1 MFYSIFKQELSYWFT
16 KPLFYIYCTIFL
28 IAALLVASISAGIFD
43 EVSATVVSTKI
54 VNSPSSITGMFNT
67 LSTLIIFLYPTIFG
81 MSVYREF
88 SCEMHKIL
96 YSYPFTKANYLS
108 AKFLSALLIVSIIV
122 LFIGIGLAVGF
133 VLPGT
138 NDQLTIPFDLLSY
151 AHVYLVYTLP
161 NTLLY
166 GSIVFAIVV
175 FTRNLTAGF
184 ITIIGLSLLQ
194 GLTDVILQ
202 DPENRIIAAFMDPFG
217 YSATQYYIQ
226 YWTAIERNEL
236 YLPFTGLILQNRL
249 LWLSVAALISGVV
262 YRSFYFGQQA
272 LSFSF
277 RKKDSKRTLKS
288 NFGNITKV
296 ILSKVEYDFSFPQ
309 NIKVMW
315 RLSTMDLKYI
325 VKSWPFIVLTLFGL
339 TMLLFEHSQAGIVR
353 GTGMLPVTWKMLR
366 YSEAFQFAMIVCT
379 FLYSGLLIQR
389 TRASGIL
396 QLVDTT
402 PVQNWTLIGSKFIAV
417 TKMQLVM
424 LLMVMVSGIVF
435 QLYKGYYDF
444 EIGLYLIGLF
454 GTNLWQ
460 FVIWTFLAFFIQT
473 LVRNAYVGTFILIT
487 LFMAFAT
494 PLLASIGI
502 EQDLFIYGRGPGTWY
517 SDMNG
522 FGNSL
527 SAFYAYV
534 AYWLLAG
541 ILLLIGA
548 GLLMDRGVPQS
559 IQERLRMLKL
569 RFHGRVRMTFA
580 IILLG
585 FLGMGFRIYYE
596 NNIANPYASSKEIEQ
611 YQADWELKYGQHMG
625 AIQPRIAAVNTFLHI
640 FPETL
645 DFKAGGTYQLV
656 NKSDVAIDTIFLKYT
671 NYYSSF
677 EFDQSAEIISED
689 TIFRFNRYLL
699 TESLLPGDSIA
710 LAFKVWNKPNTFL
723 SKHSPVLS
731 NGTFLNKHKLFP
743 SIGFPGG
750 GLEGDQ
756 IRKKY
761 GLPAMAATPL
771 PSDTAALANHSLSK
785 DSDWVDFET
794 TVSTSLNQTAIAPGY
809 LQKEWV
815 ENGRRYFHYK
825 MDSKMLN
832 IYSFNSARYEVK
844 RDRWNE
850 VKLEIY
856 HHKGHERNLDR
867 MMDGMKA
874 ALEYCSKNFSPYQH
888 KQARIIEFPKTFGNF
903 AQAFPNTIPFSE
915 GRGFIA
921 DVDDSEDG
929 GVDYAFDV
937 TVHEIAHQWWA
948 HQVIG
953 ADVAGA
959 GVLAEGLADYV
970 RLQVLKQHYGE
981 NKMRKYLKYATDKYL
996 RDRGND
1002 RKGENP
1008 VIHEDNQPYIRY
1020 SKASVMLY
1028 ALSDYIGEKTMNEA
1042 LSRYVE
1048 KVKFQEAPYTT
1059 SLELVE
1065 FLRAD
1070 TPDSLQYTIT
1080 DMFETITLYDN
1091 KMISASSKKLENGK
1105 YQVELEFQV
1114 SKFRSDEKGNR
1125 SYGDQMEATEQNIN
1139 SFVLADYLDIGIF
1152 GEQTENGVTKEVE
1165 LYMRKHKVT
1174 FIENKLIITLDQ
1186 KPISVG
1192 VDPYNKLID
1201 TASDDNRMN
1210 IKEII
1215 LQ

>member
-28 IAALLVASISAGIFD
+28 IAALMVASISAGIFD
-43 EVSATVVSTKI
+43 EVSAAVDSTQI
-54 VNSPSSITGMFNT
+54 VNSPSAITGMFNT

-81 MSVYREF
+81 MSVYRDF
-88 SCEMHKIL
+88 TCEMHKIL

-138 NDQLTIPFDLLSY
+138 NDQLTIPFDLIAY
-151 AHVYLVYTLP
+151 VHVYAVYTLP
-161 NTLLY
+161 NALLY
-166 GSIVFAIVV
+166 GSIVFAVV
-175 FTRNLTAGF
+175 LFSRNLTVGF
-184 ITIIGLSLLQ
+184 VTVIVLSLIQ
-194 GLTDVILQ
+194 GLTDVLLQ
-202 DPENRIIAAFMDPFG
+202 DPENRILAAYFDPFG
-217 YSATQYYIQ
+217 YSATQYYAQ
-226 YWTAIERNEL
+226 YWTVAERNEL
-236 YLPFTGLILQNRL
+236 YLPFTGLILYNRA
-249 LWLSVAALISGVV
+249 LWLSIAALVSWLV

-277 RKKDSKRTLKS
+277 RKKSSKRGLKS
-288 NFGNITKV
+288 NFGNITQV
-296 ILSKVEYDFSFPQ
+296 RLPRVVYDFSFLQ
-309 NIKVMW
+309 NLKMMW
-315 RLSTMDLKYI
+315 RLSNVDLKFI
-325 VKSWPFIVLTLFGL
+325 IKSRPFILLSAFGL
-339 TMLLFEHSQAGIVR
+339 IMIIVEHSQANVVR
-353 GTGMLPVTWKMLR
+353 GTGMLPVTSKMLR

-379 FLYSGLLIQR
+379 FLYTGLLIQR
-389 TRASGIL
+389 AKTTQML
-396 QLVDTT
+396 HLVDTT
-402 PVQNWTLIGSKFIAV
+402 PVQNWMLIGSKFIAI
-417 TKMQLVM
+417 TKIQLVM

-444 EIGLYLIGLF
+444 EIDLYAIGLF

-460 FVIWTFLAFFIQT
+460 FVIWTLLAFLIQT

-494 PLLASIGI
+494 PLLAMIGI
-502 EQDLFIYGRGPGTWY
+502 EQDVFVYGRGPGTWY

-522 FGNSL
+522 FGESL
-527 SAFYAYV
+527 SAFYAYIF
-534 AYWLLAG
+534 YWLLAG

-559 IQERLRMLKL
+559 FQERLKMLKS
-569 RFHGRVRMTFA
+569 RFHGGTRITFA
-580 IILLG
+580 IILIG
-585 FLGMGFRIYYE
+585 FFGMGFRIYYE

-611 YQADWELKYGQHMG
+611 YQADWELKYGKYLD
-625 AIQPRIAAVNTFLHI
+625 AVQPRITAINTYLDI
-640 FPETL
+640 FPESL
-645 DFKAGGTYQLV
+645 DFKAGGTYQMV
-656 NKSDVAIDTIFLKYT
+656 NKSTIPIDTIFIKYT
-671 NYYSSF
+671 NYRTSLSLDKSS
-677 EFDQSAEIISED
+677 QLLSED
-689 TIFRFNRYLL
+689 TIFRFNSYLL
-699 TESLLPGDSIA
+699 SETLLPGDCLA
-710 LAFKVWNKPNTFL
+710 LTFHVWNKPNTFL
-723 SKHSPVLS
+723 RKHSPVLS

-743 SIGFPGG
+743 SIGYPGG
-750 GLEGDQ
+750 GLEDDQ

-794 TVSTSLNQTAIAPGY
+794 TVSTSLDQTAIAPGY

-832 IYSFNSARYEVK
+832 LYSFNSAKYEIK
-844 RDRWNE
+844 KDRWND
-850 VKLEIY
+850 VSLEIY
-856 HHKGHERNLDR
+856 YHKGHEYNLDR

-874 ALEYCSKNFSPYQH
+874 ALAYCSKNFSPYQH
-888 KQARIIEFPKTFGNF
+888 KQAQIIEFPKTFGNF
-903 AQAFPNTIPFSE
+903 AQAYPNTIPFSE

-937 TVHEIAHQWWA
+937 TVHEMAHQWWA

-981 NKMRKYLKYATDKYL
+981 DKMRKYLKYATDKYL
-996 RDRGND
+996 RDRGDD

-1020 SKASVMLY
+1020 SKASVVLY
-1028 ALSDYIGEKTMNEA
+1028 TLSDYIGEETMNAA
-1042 LSRYVE
+1042 LSSYVE
-1048 KVKFQEAPYTT
+1048 HVKFQEAPYTT
-1059 SLELVE
+1059 SLELVK
-1065 FLRAD
+1065 FLRAT

-1080 DMFETITLYDN
+1080 DMFETITLYNN
-1091 KMISASSKKLENGK
+1091 KMINATSKKLENGQ

-1114 SKFRSDEKGNR
+1114 TKYRSDETGNR
-1125 SYGDQMEATEQNIN
+1125 SYGEQMEETEQNIR
-1139 SFVLADYLDIGIF
+1139 SIALADYLDIGIF
-1152 GEQTENGVTKEVE
+1152 GEQTENGITKEIT
-1165 LYMRKHKVT
+1165 LYLQKHKIT
-1174 FIENKLIITLDQ
+1174 SIDNKLTITLAQ
-1186 KPISVG
+1186 KPVTVG

-1201 TASDDNRMN
+1201 TDSNDNSMKV
-1210 IKEII
+1210 KEIMR
-1215 LQ
+1215 